1 MMPARTSLYASKIGD
16 IPIVLHRPIE
26 GNIKTLT
33 IRRSATGKWYACFSV
48 EYEPSPV
55 QQNDGEIGVDVGLE
69 SFATLSNGEKIENP
83 RFFRTDEKALAKA
96 QRKLSKTEKGTP
108 ERKKARKVVAR
119 IHERI
124 ANRRLDFAH
133 QTSRQLVVRFGT
145 IVFEDL
151 NIKNMQKNHHLAKSI
166 ADVAWN
172 QFITVTENKA
182 EEAGSRVILVN
193 PRNTSQQCSRC
204 GMIVKKTLS
213 NRVHSCPHCGLVMDG
228 DQNAGVQHY
237 EIGAAIS
244 RVVSRMPPTREG
256 GAVTL

>member
-133 QTSRQLVVRFGT
+133 QTSRMMVDRFGT

-151 NIKNMQKNHHLAKSI
+151 NITNMQKRH
-166 ADVAWN
+166 
-172 QFITVTENKA
+172 
-182 EEAGSRVILVN
+182 
-193 PRNTSQQCSRC
+193 CRC
-204 GMIVKKTLS
+204 GLESVHHDHREQSGRGWFSCDPGESRLS
-213 NRVHSCPHCGLVMDG
+213 SVPD
-228 DQNAGVQHY
+228 
-237 EIGAAIS
+237 
-244 RVVSRMPPTREG
+244 VV
-256 GAVTL
+256 